1 MPCGQRSLLHLP
13 RSAPNAAGAPLRL
26 RQRSLIQRSPNE
38 PAAPL
43 RLAQRS
49 THSIVPPPPSTAAP
63 NALRAKVANGAKQS
77 AQRGITGA
85 RKSSLAGP
93 PLDSSPPPGRPHPT
107 ARNKVTHLIS
117 TPQGG
122 LTKGGPYAPFTPP
135 QKTLR
140 RLK

>member
-1 MPCGQRSLLHLP
+1 MRELCSLFFLHTP
-13 RSAPNAAGAPLRL
+13 
-26 RQRSLIQRSPNE
+26 
-38 PAAPL
+38 
-43 RLAQRS
+43 
-49 THSIVPPPPSTAAP
+49 AP
-63 NALRAKVANGAKQS
+63 NALRAKVAKMPKPS
-77 AQRGITGA
+77 AQKGITGA

-122 LTKGGPYAPFTPP
+122 LTRGGPYAPFTPTE
-135 QKTLR
+135 KKLR